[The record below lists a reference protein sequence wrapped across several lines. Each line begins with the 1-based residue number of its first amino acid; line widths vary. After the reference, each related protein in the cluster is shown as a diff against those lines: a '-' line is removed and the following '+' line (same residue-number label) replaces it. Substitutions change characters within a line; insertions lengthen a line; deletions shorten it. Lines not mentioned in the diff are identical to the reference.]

1 MAYQNVGTPRFYV
14 NTMEFLL
21 SNGIVPIVQEVVPVS
36 PYDTWVAGS
45 AHNPLFKTIPTQYET
60 LPHKGFDFSNL
71 ANSMTGDNCFV
82 AILGH
87 KIATDDRK
95 FSIYQA
101 EEEDSLH
108 GSFVDIVNAG
118 TGELVTPEHDGFSI
132 LTFSYTNSNNTLH
145 IYFWSG
151 TSGHSLIFGTFYDM
165 PHSPDLN
172 LTMTRE
178 YGGVKHIETKGGA
191 SLSNAFYTRPPLW
204 GNEPA
209 WEIMSGVGTTPAP
222 HQAKSGRRIWDLSFS
237 YLQDSDVFPE
247 VSSLHPYESTNADG
261 TVYSW
266 GVDFSGKLLLDD
278 NTFYNQVIHKT
289 NGGQLPFIFNPV
301 GGGDNPDN
309 NIQNFA
315 ICKLDMNKFQ
325 FSQVAN
331 GVYNVKLKIREVW

>member
-172 LTMTRE
+172 LTITRD
-178 YGGVKHIETKGGA
+178 YGVIKTIETKGGA

-237 YLQDSDVFPE
+237 YLSDSSVFPAISNMNYYESGYDDSNYAGNTLLDSD
-247 VSSLHPYESTNADG
+247 
-261 TVYSW
+261 
-266 GVDFSGKLLLDD
+266 
-278 NTFYNQVIHKT
+278 TFYSQVIHKT
-289 NGGQLPFIFNPV
+289 NGGQLPFIFQ
-301 GGGDNPDN
+301 PDSSN
-309 NIQNFA
+309 NSPDQFA
-315 ICKLDMNKFQ
+315 ICKFDSGFKFD
-325 FSQVAN
+325 QVAN